1 MKFQNVIIDQTNS
14 AINKSLSKFLKEDM
28 KKMRETKGYFNKIS
42 NDLDSALNKNS
53 AASKGRTT
61 DLEDTSN
68 LLTATRSCFRYTGMD
83 YVYQISMLQSQKRYI
98 ILDSLGNLAFNSQ
111 KSTFSHI
118 ILFPANVLS
127 ERENA

>member
-1 MKFQNVIIDQTNS
+1 
-14 AINKSLSKFLKEDM
+14 M

-53 AASKGRTT
+53 AASKSKTT
-61 DLEDTSN
+61 DLEDASN

-98 ILDSLGNLAFNSQ
+98 ILDALGNFIVFLGNQ
-111 KSTFSHI
+111 V
-118 ILFPANVLS
+118 PS
-127 ERENA
+127 ENDDQT

>member
-1 MKFQNVIIDQTNS
+1 LKFQNVIIDQTNS

-98 ILDSLGNLAFNSQ
+98 ILDSLGNVAFNSQ

-118 ILFPANVLS
+118 IWFPAKVLS
-127 ERENA
+127 